1 MSTFNYNHLR
11 YFWAV
16 AHDGNLTRAAK
27 RLNLTQSALSV
38 QIRKLEARLGHALFE
53 RRGRQLHLTEA
64 GRIALD
70 HADAI
75 FAAGEELIG
84 TLRNTGEI
92 RRVLRVGA
100 LATLSRNFQ
109 MAFLKPL
116 LGRNDIELVL
126 RSGSSSELF
135 QSLEALSLD
144 VVLVNQTPERDQLTR
159 FVAHRLAE
167 QPVSLIGTRARLGKI
182 RKDDLAERLSSNPII
197 LPTTDSSVKIGFDAL
212 VDRLGIRP
220 QIVAEVEDMAMM
232 RLLAREDI
240 GLAVLPPIVVKDE
253 LESGVLVEADRL
265 PGISETFFAVTME
278 RRFPNP
284 LLKPL
289 LARNLMNL
297 A

>member
-64 GRIALD
+64 GRVALD

-75 FAAGEELIG
+75 FAAGEEMIG
-84 TLRNTGEI
+84 TLRNTGEV

-116 LGRNDIELVL
+116 LGRNDVELVL
-126 RSGSSSELF
+126 RSGSSSELL

-144 VVLVNQTPERDQLTR
+144 VVLVNQAPARDELTR

-167 QPVSLIGTRARLGKI
+167 QPVSLIGTRARLAKS
-182 RKDDLAERLSSNPII
+182 RKHDLAERLNSHPII

-253 LESGVLVEADRL
+253 LESGVLIEADKL
-265 PGISETFFAVTME
+265 PGIAETFHAVTIA
-278 RRFPNP
+278 RKFPNP
-284 LLKPL
+284 VLGLLLEGNL
-289 LARNLMNL
+289 LTR
-297 A
+297 

>member
-1 MSTFNYNHLR
+1 MSALNYNHLR

-16 AHDGNLTRAAK
+16 AHDGNLTRTAE

-75 FAAGEELIG
+75 FATGEELLG
-84 TLRNTGEI
+84 NLRNTGAARQI
-92 RRVLRVGA
+92 LRVGA

-109 MAFLKPL
+109 MTFLRPI
-116 LGRNDIELVL
+116 LGRADIELVL
-126 RSGSSSELF
+126 RFGSATELL

-144 VVLVNQTPERDQLTR
+144 VVLVNRAPVHDALTP

-167 QPVSLIGTRARLGKI
+167 QPVSLIGTKARLGKN
-182 RKDDLAERLSSNPII
+182 RKGGLAERLRSHPVI
-197 LPTTDSSVKIGFDAL
+197 LPTADSNVKIGFDAL

-220 QIVAEVEDMAMM
+220 RIIAEVEDMAMM

-253 LESGVLVEADRL
+253 LEAGVLVEADQL
-265 PGISETFFAVTME
+265 PGIAETFYAVTMK
-278 RRFPNP
+278 RKFPNP
-284 LLKPL
+284 LLREL
-289 LARNLMNL
+289 LQGKLLTSA
-297 A
+297 

>member
-289 LARNLMNL
+289 LARNLLNL